1 MKRPAAVLFDLG
13 NVLVSIHPGA
23 FTRHLGI
30 DPETARTRY
39 KEPIIETVRRYE
51 LGLMST
57 AEYLAELSHLF
68 ENRYAPEQLREAMLR
83 VIGDPIPGMEKIV
96 SSVASTTPV
105 ALVSNTN
112 ELHFSLCKKNL
123 PALRFIPQFFLSYA
137 MKASKPDPRYYQI
150 VLERLGVSPDSIVFI
165 DDLEENVEGAR
176 TAEMNGILFGGP
188 EELEPE
194 LEKLGL
200 TT

>member
-13 NVLVSIHPGA
+13 NVLVSIHPAA
-23 FTRHLGI
+23 FTQHLGI
-30 DPETARTRY
+30 DPDTARSKY
-39 KEPIIETVRRYE
+39 KQPIIETVQRYE

-57 AEYLAELSHLF
+57 AEYLGELNRLF
-68 ENRYAPEQLREAMLR
+68 ENRYSRDQLAEAMR
-83 VIGDPIPGMEKIV
+83 QVIGEPIPGMENIV
-96 SSVASTTPV
+96 ASVASTAMV

-112 ELHFSLCKKNL
+112 ELHFTFCKENL
-123 PALRFIPQFFLSYA
+123 PALRSIPRFFLSYE
-137 MKASKPDPRYYQI
+137 MKASKPDPRYYAI
-150 VLERLGVSPDSIVFI
+150 VLDRLGISPELLVFI

-176 TAEMNGILFGGP
+176 TAGMNGILFRGP